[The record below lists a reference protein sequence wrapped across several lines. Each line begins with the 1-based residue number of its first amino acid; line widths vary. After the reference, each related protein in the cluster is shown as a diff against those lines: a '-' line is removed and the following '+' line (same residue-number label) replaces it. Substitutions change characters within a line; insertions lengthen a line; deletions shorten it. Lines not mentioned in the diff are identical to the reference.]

1 MKASSSRR
9 SFLAAGM
16 ALPALP
22 YLKAAAPVPAPRV
35 LGKTGLKV
43 NPLGLGCMLVSDST
57 VVDRA
62 IDMGVNFFDTARD
75 YQNGNNERMVGT
87 VLKGRRNKII
97 LESKTIAKTK
107 EEALADLETSLKE
120 LGTDHLDIWLLHS
133 KNKAEEVTD
142 ELLEAQRIAKQAG
155 KIRFAGASLH
165 PVSKDFIPTL
175 VKRGQLDVILTAYNF
190 AMPPD
195 MAMEESLR
203 AAGEAGVGII
213 AMKTMAG
220 GVNRLRTIGT
230 KIGNIDIKAMSDR
243 LRAGGIVAAL
253 KWVLRNQNVG
263 VAIVGMLDADQLA
276 ENFAAA
282 SQPFTEDDGKKLT
295 ARLDAIRPL
304 YCRMCG
310 SCDGKCRQ
318 GLPVPD
324 MLRILTYADGYGNFP
339 FARQRFQELPT
350 AVASVRCGDCGE
362 CAVDCPNGVRVR
374 ERLTLAQEI
383 LA

>member
-16 ALPALP
+16 ALPMAP
-22 YLKAAAPVPAPRV
+22 YLKAAAPLPALRV

-43 NPLGLGCMLVSDST
+43 NPLGLGCMLVSDPT

-97 LESKTIAKTK
+97 LESKTTAKTK
-107 EEALADLETSLKE
+107 EQALADLETSLKE
-120 LGTDHLDIWLLHS
+120 LGTDYLDIWLLHS

-142 ELLEAQRIAKQAG
+142 ELLEAQRIARQAG

-165 PVSKDFIPTL
+165 PVSRDFIPTL
-175 VKRGQLDVILTAYNF
+175 VKRAQLDVILTAYNF

-230 KIGNIDIKAMSDR
+230 KIGNIDTKAMSDR

-263 VAIVGMLDADQLA
+263 VVIVGMLDADQLA

-282 SQPFTEDDGKKLT
+282 AQPFTEDDGKKLT
-295 ARLDAIRPL
+295 ARLDVIRPL

-324 MLRILTYADGYGNFP
+324 MLRILTYADGYGNFSL
-339 FARQRFQELPT
+339 ARQRFQELPR

>member
-1 MKASSSRR
+1 MKTSSSRR

-16 ALPALP
+16 ALPVAP
-22 YLKAAAPVPAPRV
+22 YLKAAAPLPALRV

-43 NPLGLGCMLVSDST
+43 NPLGLGCMLVSDAT

-165 PVSKDFIPTL
+165 PVSRDFIPTL

-230 KIGNIDIKAMSDR
+230 KIGNIDTKAMSDR
-243 LRAGGIVAAL
+243 LRAGGIAAAL

-282 SQPFTEDDGKKLT
+282 AQPFTEDDGKKLT

-339 FARQRFQELPT
+339 LARQRFQELPRE
-350 AVASVRCGDCGE
+350 VASVRCGDCGA
-362 CAVDCPNGVRVR
+362 CAVDCPNGVHVR
-374 ERLTLAQEI
+374 ERLTLAQEM

>member
-16 ALPALP
+16 ALPVAP
-22 YLKAAAPVPAPRV
+22 YLSAAAPLPAARV

-43 NPLGLGCMLVSDST
+43 NPLGMGCMLVSDPT

-75 YQNGNNERMVGT
+75 YQNGNNERMVGA

-107 EEALADLETSLKE
+107 EQALADLDTSLKE

-133 KNKAEEVTD
+133 KNKVEEITD

-230 KIGNIDIKAMSDR
+230 KIGNIDTKAMADR
-243 LRAGGIVAAL
+243 LRAVGIVAAL

-339 FARQRFQELPT
+339 LARQRFQELPRE
-350 AVASVRCGDCGE
+350 VASVRCGDCGE
-362 CAVDCPNGVRVR
+362 CAVDCPNGVHVR
-374 ERLTLAQEI
+374 ERLTLAQEM